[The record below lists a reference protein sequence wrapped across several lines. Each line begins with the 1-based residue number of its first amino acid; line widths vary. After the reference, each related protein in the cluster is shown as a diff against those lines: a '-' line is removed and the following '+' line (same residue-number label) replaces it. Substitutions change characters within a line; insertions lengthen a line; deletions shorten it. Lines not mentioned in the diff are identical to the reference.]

1 MLNTFN
7 CFSSSVVVKLYLNS
21 SELPQIS
28 KEHRRQALLNA
39 ASPKREAKGG
49 DGGQE
54 AAEKEEGIRYY
65 ENKDDDEE
73 EDEDEE
79 AVEDFQP
86 SEGSENEMETEMLD
100 YV

>member
-1 MLNTFN
+1 M
-7 CFSSSVVVKLYLNS
+7 LYLNS

-28 KEHRRQALLNA
+28 KKHGRRALLNTE
-39 ASPKREAKGG
+39 SPEREAKGV

-54 AAEKEEGIRYY
+54 AAEEENIPYY
-65 ENKDDDEE
+65 ENKDNDE

-79 AVEDFQP
+79 EEDFQP

-100 YV
+100 YT